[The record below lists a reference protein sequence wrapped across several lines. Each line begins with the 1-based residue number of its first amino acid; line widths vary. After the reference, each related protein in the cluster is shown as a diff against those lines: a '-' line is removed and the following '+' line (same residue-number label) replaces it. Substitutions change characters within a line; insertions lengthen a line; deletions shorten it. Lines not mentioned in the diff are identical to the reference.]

1 MAAFG
6 PARPVREGGS
16 GEWDRTTDLGIM
28 RPSLSPLSYAA
39 RKGGLPSRT
48 SRFYGRIP
56 RLSRKR
62 RDGKRCAAR
71 LFNLSGRRRGSL
83 VDCMIAATA
92 IRHDAEL
99 ATANPQDFNRLTSA
113 GLKLVEV

>member
-1 MAAFG
+1 MSQTRVHAFG
-6 PARPVREGGS
+6 DDALGRHDAVELARQVREGGS

-62 RDGKRCAAR
+62 RDRKRRAA
-71 LFNLSGRRRGSL
+71 
-83 VDCMIAATA
+83 
-92 IRHDAEL
+92 
-99 ATANPQDFNRLTSA
+99 
-113 GLKLVEV
+113 